1 MPMRGQWPARR
12 RRIRLES
19 CTLLVVFANLA
30 FVVASSASEIL
41 QISEMKKWR
50 LQRMVP

>member
-1 MPMRGQWPARR
+1 MRGQWPAR

-30 FVVASSASEIL
+30 FVVDSSASEIL
-41 QISEMKKWR
+41 KISEVNGGSR
-50 LQRMVP
+50 VQRMVP